1 MFTRLLAPAL
11 AALAA
16 LALSTPALAA
26 AQSADNYPT
35 RPVRLIVGFGP
46 GAPDTVARLVAAQ
59 VSAQIG
65 QQVVVDNR
73 PGANGII
80 GADLTAKSS
89 PDGYTLLLT
98 SASFATNPFTQKK
111 LPFDVRRDFT
121 PITNLASGGGYFL
134 TVHPKV
140 PAQSVQELIALGR
153 NPAAKLAF
161 GSAGIGNTLHLAGE
175 LFNAR
180 TGTRMVHVPY
190 KGAGLAMAALVG
202 GEIQVMF
209 VTTPLGLPQ
218 IEAKRIRALAYTS
231 PRRAP
236 FMPEIPTIAEAGA
249 PGATMDNMS
258 WYGVFGPMQLPPRIT
273 TKLYTEFAAALK
285 VPQVVERIEALRL
298 TPVADTPPQFK
309 AFIESELKRFAE
321 MVKLAGYVAE

>member
-1 MFTRLLAPAL
+1 MFTRLLAS
-11 AALAA
+11 ALAA
-16 LALSTPALAA
+16 LALTTPAF
-26 AQSADNYPT
+26 AQDYPT

-59 VSAQIG
+59 VSTQIG
-65 QQVVVDNR
+65 QQFIVDNR

-80 GADLTAKSS
+80 GADLVAKST

-98 SASFATNPFTQKK
+98 SASFATNPSTQKK

-121 PITNLASGGGYFL
+121 PITNVASGGGYFL
-134 TVHPKV
+134 VVHPKV
-140 PAQSVQELIALGR
+140 PAQTVQELVALGK
-153 NPAAKLAF
+153 NPASKLSF
-161 GSAGIGNTLHLAGE
+161 GSAGPGNTLHLAGE

-180 TGTRMVHVPY
+180 AGTRMVHVPY
-190 KGAGLAMAALVG
+190 KGAGPAVAALVG

-218 IEAKRIRALAYTS
+218 IEAKRIRPLAYTG
-231 PRRAP
+231 PKRAP
-236 FMPEIPTIAEAGA
+236 FMPNIPTIAEAGF

-258 WYGVFGPMQLPPRIT
+258 WYGVFGPAKLPPKIT

-285 VPQVVERIEALRL
+285 VPQVVERIEGLQL
-298 TPVADTPPQFK
+298 TPVANTPKEFA
-309 AFIESELKRFAE
+309 AFIAGELTRFAE
-321 MVKLAGYVAE
+321 MVKLAGYLAE